1 MGESLSGYKAYEKTL
16 EPFFRTMPWRV
27 GRVGRVAT
35 AVREFDRTAPGR
47 RWLQRLGRETRFRH
61 WLYTRLGLWLSNAW
75 IFWLVVAAVLIF
87 VLLEI
92 RRQISRRVRPR
103 PLRCKVIHRDNVKG
117 SEKLSPACVFLS
129 RFRKSFF

>member
-75 IFWLVVAAVLIF
+75 IFWLVVAAVLILFFAIGFF
-87 VLLEI
+87 VGWVAHPGLGGT
-92 RRQISRRVRPR
+92 
-103 PLRCKVIHRDNVKG
+103 PLSLGR
-117 SEKLSPACVFLS
+117 ACTTCF
-129 RFRKSFF
+129 